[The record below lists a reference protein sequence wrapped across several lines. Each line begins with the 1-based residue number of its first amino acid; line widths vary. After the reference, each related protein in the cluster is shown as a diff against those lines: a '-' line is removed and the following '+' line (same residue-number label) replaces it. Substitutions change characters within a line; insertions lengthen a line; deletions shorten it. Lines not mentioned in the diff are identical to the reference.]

1 MRIIM
6 ALFDMSSNMVA
17 VMTMSEAHRF
27 RLVRR
32 VMEFVGLNRDVDL
45 MLDAKFVSAQSGFA
59 VYPSVVWGELDGNLS
74 KHAVYLSGIY
84 YIY

>member
-1 MRIIM
+1 M

-59 VYPSVVWGELDGNLS
+59 ILQLFGVNWMEISQNMQF
-74 KHAVYLSGIY
+74 I
-84 YIY
+84 